1 MTTIPNAPAA
11 VNERLADAD
20 AYRDALAADW
30 KLDCSEAHRHHVCT
44 RDCTDRNLDALRDA
58 IGDARYLAAKALDEE
73 FQADEFDARQ
83 IGGDL

>member
-1 MTTIPNAPAA
+1 MTAIPTAA
-11 VNERLADAD
+11 KTLYADAD
-20 AYRDALAADW
+20 AYRAALTADW
-30 KLDCSEAHRHHVCT
+30 KLDCSESHRHHVCT

-58 IGDARYLAAKALDEE
+58 IGDARFLAAKALDEE